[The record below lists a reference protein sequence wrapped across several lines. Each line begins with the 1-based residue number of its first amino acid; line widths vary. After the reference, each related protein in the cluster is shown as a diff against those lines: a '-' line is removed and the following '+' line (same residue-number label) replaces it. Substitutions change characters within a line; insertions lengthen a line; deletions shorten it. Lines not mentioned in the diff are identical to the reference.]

1 MAFHRR
7 HALSV
12 LRLAVPVGLALVGW
26 MLSVSTNRL
35 EAYNRSPFPV
45 TSIPAFRE
53 EFAPRLA
60 SPTATSRWLDR
71 ARVPVEYSLNRGE
84 TVPTLFTRLGL
95 EGADAEQ
102 AVAAFSRDLDPRRL
116 RAGNRFSAY
125 FGPRATLAGLD
136 LTVSGVGRLEMAR
149 GTSGWKSRW
158 RDFART
164 SRLRVVRGSIDGA
177 FDSSVQAA
185 GGPPSL
191 AYRIAEILQW
201 DVDFARDLHRGDRF
215 EALYEEV
222 LVDGKPYGVQKVIAV
237 AYEGDGGRK
246 EAIRFG
252 TDGTFY
258 DGEGQPLRKMFL
270 RSPLRY
276 SHITSRFSMRRF
288 HPVLG
293 VFRPHYGIDY
303 GAPIGTPVQSTA
315 GGVVVSAGF
324 ERGGGNVVKVRH
336 ADDYVT
342 AYLHLSRFGSGIRPG
357 ARVRQG
363 DTIAYT
369 GMTGLA
375 TGPHLDYRVQ
385 HQGRWIDPLSLTSVR
400 DQDLPSRQLASFRG
414 WRNEVRRAWVSGQ
427 VDRLGGALGLP
438 APLSGAPQMAGRRV
452 PAGSTA
458 TPVVVAR

>member
-1 MAFHRR
+1 MAFHRH

-26 MLSVSTNRL
+26 MLSLSTDRL

-45 TSIPAFRE
+45 TSIPAYRE

-60 SPTATSRWLDR
+60 APTATSRWLDR

-84 TVPTLFTRLGL
+84 TVPSLFARLGL
-95 EGADAEQ
+95 LGVEAEQ

-116 RAGNRFSAY
+116 RAGDRFSAY

-136 LTVSGVGRLEMAR
+136 LTLSGVGKLEMAR
-149 GTSGWKSRW
+149 GANGWQSRW
-158 RDFART
+158 RDFARS
-164 SRLRVVRGSIDGA
+164 SRLRVVRGAIDGA

-185 GGPPSL
+185 GGPSSL

-201 DVDFARDLHRGDRF
+201 DVDFARDLKRGDRF

-237 AYEGDGGRK
+237 AYEGRGGRK

-252 TDGTFY
+252 QDGTFF

-293 VFRPHYGIDY
+293 VFRPHYGVDY

-315 GGVVVSAGF
+315 GGVVVSSGW

-336 ADDYVT
+336 AGNYVT
-342 AYLHLSRFGSGIRPG
+342 AYLHLSRFARGIRSG

-363 DTIAYT
+363 EVIAYT

-414 WRNEVRRAWVSGQ
+414 WRTEVRRAWASGR
-427 VDRLGGALGLP
+427 VDRLGGSPSLATPP
-438 APLSGAPQMAGRRV
+438 AGAPQIAGRRV
-452 PAGSTA
+452 PAGDPTA
-458 TPVVVAR
+458 ATVAR

>member
-1 MAFHRR
+1 MAFHRH

-12 LRLAVPVGLALVGW
+12 LRMAVPVGLALVGW
-26 MLSVSTNRL
+26 TLAVSTERL

-45 TSIPAFRE
+45 SSVPAFRE
-53 EFAPRLA
+53 KFAPRLA
-60 SPTATSRWLDR
+60 APTATSRWLDR

-84 TVPTLFTRLGL
+84 TVPSLFARLGL
-95 EGADAEQ
+95 EGAEAEQ

-136 LTVSGVGRLEMAR
+136 LTLSGVGRLEMAKQ
-149 GTSGWKSRW
+149 SNVWQARW

-164 SRLRVVRGSIDGA
+164 SRLRVVRGAIDGA

-185 GGPPSL
+185 GGPSSL

-201 DVDFARDLHRGDRF
+201 DVDFARDLKKGDRF

-237 AYEGDGGRK
+237 AYEGRGGRK

-252 TDGTFY
+252 QDGTFF
-258 DGEGQPLRKMFL
+258 DGDGQPLRKMFL

-303 GAPIGTPVQSTA
+303 GAPVGTPVQATA
-315 GGVVVSAGF
+315 GGVIVSSGW

-336 ADDYVT
+336 AGDYVT
-342 AYLHLSRFGSGIRPG
+342 AYLHLSRFGRGIRPG
-357 ARVRQG
+357 TRVRQG
-363 DTIAYT
+363 DVIAYT

-400 DQDLPSRQLASFRG
+400 DQDLASRQLASFRG
-414 WRNEVRRAWVSGQ
+414 WRTEVRRAWASGQ
-427 VDRLGGALGLP
+427 VDSVARFEGLAGGRL
-438 APLSGAPQMAGRRV
+438 GAPQIAGRRV
-452 PAGSTA
+452 PAGGSTSSL
-458 TPVVVAR
+458 AR

>member
-1 MAFHRR
+1 MAFHRH

-12 LRLAVPVGLALVGW
+12 LRTAVPVGLALVGW
-26 MLSVSTNRL
+26 MLHLATDRL

-45 TSIPAFRE
+45 TSVPSFRD

-60 SPTATSRWLDR
+60 SPTATSPWLDR
-71 ARVPVEYSLNRGE
+71 ARVPVEYSLRRGE
-84 TVPTLFTRLGL
+84 TVPSLFARLGV
-95 EGADAEQ
+95 EGDEAEQ

-116 RAGNRFSAY
+116 RAGDRLSAF
-125 FGPRATLAGLD
+125 FGPKAKLAALD
-136 LTVSGVGRLEMAR
+136 LTVAGVGRLEMAR
-149 GTSGWKSRW
+149 GVDGWRSRW
-158 RDFART
+158 RDFARA
-164 SRLRVVRGSIDGA
+164 SRLKVVRGGIDGA

-185 GGPPSL
+185 GGPPAL
-191 AYRIAEILQW
+191 AYKIADILQW
-201 DVDFARDLHRGDRF
+201 DVDFARDLKRGDRF

-237 AYEGDGGRK
+237 AYEGDRGRK

-252 TDGTFY
+252 ADGTYY
-258 DGEGQPLRKMFL
+258 DGQGQPLRKMFL

-276 SHITSRFSMRRF
+276 SRITSRFSNRRF

-303 GAPIGTPVQSTA
+303 GAPVGTPVQSTA
-315 GGVVVSAGF
+315 SGVVVSSGW

-336 ADDYVT
+336 AGGYVT
-342 AYLHLSRFGSGIRPG
+342 AYLHLSRFARGVRAG

-363 DTIAYT
+363 EVIAYT

-385 HQGRWIDPLSLTSVR
+385 RQGRWIDPLGLTSVR
-400 DQDLPSRQLASFRG
+400 DQELPSRQLASFRG
-414 WRNEVRRAWVSGQ
+414 WRDAIRRAWSSGR
-427 VDRLGGALGLP
+427 VEALGRVPGIGTPIP
-438 APLSGAPQMAGRRV
+438 ATPQIAGRRV
-452 PAGSTA
+452 PSAPSA
-458 TPVVVAR
+458 TVLAR

>member
-1 MAFHRR
+1 MAMP
-7 HALSV
+7 A
-12 LRLAVPVGLALVGW
+12 GLAFAAW
-26 MLSVSTNRL
+26 MLSVSTDRL

-45 TSIPAFRE
+45 TSVPAFRE

-71 ARVPVEYSLNRGE
+71 ARVPVEYTLNRGE
-84 TVPTLFTRLGL
+84 TVPSLFARLGL

-125 FGPRATLAGLD
+125 FGPRAALAGLD
-136 LTVSGVGRLEMAR
+136 LTLSGVGRLEMAR
-149 GTSGWKSRW
+149 GLSGWKSRW

-164 SRLRVVRGSIDGA
+164 SRLRVVHGAIDGA

-201 DVDFARDLHRGDRF
+201 DVDFARDLQRGDRF

-237 AYEGDGGRK
+237 SYEGDRGRK
-246 EAIRFG
+246 EAILFG
-252 TDGTFY
+252 ADGTFY

-293 VFRPHYGIDY
+293 VFRPHYGVDY

-336 ADDYVT
+336 AGNYVT
-342 AYLHLSRFGSGIRPG
+342 AYLHLSRFGRGIRPG

-363 DTIAYT
+363 DIIAFT

-400 DQDLPSRQLASFRG
+400 DQELPSRQLASFRG
-414 WRNEVRRAWVSGQ
+414 WRNEVRQAWISGRI
-427 VDRLGGALGLP
+427 DRLGGFPGLA
-438 APLSGAPQMAGRRV
+438 APLPGAPQLAERRA
-452 PAGSTA
+452 PAGAATTA
-458 TPVVVAR
+458 VLAR